1 MCPRGVD
8 IGASTAGVEVT
19 LIDFTLSRLRTA
31 DGAGAFCDLAADPE
45 LFQGPR
51 GDCQVSNN
59 DSQIRNF
66 MYNHLTSN
74 CSEAGLRKASTLA
87 ANAKLYEMPCC
98 GCQVSAE

>member
-1 MCPRGVD
+1 MLNVQQDRCGNSKKWCSLCLRSDGVMSRRGVD

-51 GDCQVSNN
+51 GDCQVS
-59 DSQIRNF
+59 
-66 MYNHLTSN
+66 TS
-74 CSEAGLRKASTLA
+74 GL
-87 ANAKLYEMPCC
+87 Y
-98 GCQVSAE
+98 

>member
-1 MCPRGVD
+1 MSRRGVD

-51 GDCQVSNN
+51 GDCQVSTSGLYYPLILNLLGSGESN
-59 DSQIRNF
+59 KGQELGSLYLQLVCRT
-66 MYNHLTSN
+66 HLAS
-74 CSEAGLRKASTLA
+74 SGRKS
-87 ANAKLYEMPCC
+87 
-98 GCQVSAE
+98 V